1 MSGCPRL
8 TLFCLRGHGS
18 RIARVRRVGGV
29 CGFLGLCAANGTTKL
44 QMGQNLVTC
53 GYDILVIY
61 IFGMIFVWKFAG
73 GFV

>member
-1 MSGCPRL
+1 MDGRSQCQDA
-8 TLFCLRGHGS
+8 HGS
-18 RIARVRRVGGV
+18 LSSAFGAMDLESR
-29 CGFLGLCAANGTTKL
+29 GFGGTTKL

-61 IFGMIFVWKFAG
+61 IFGMIFVWKFAS